1 MNKLS
6 EKDLVKL
13 HEAAIVEMYGPYAH
27 VTPGIAGHG
36 AGGHSEWHHALNVV
50 IDVLVEME
58 KMGFVNLD
66 EFDFG
71 EKNAHKS
78 RYKRD

>member
-6 EKDLVKL
+6 EKDLARL
-13 HEAAIVEMYGPYAH
+13 HEAAIVEMYGPEAS
-27 VTPGIAGHG
+27 TSHG
-36 AGGHSEWHHALNVV
+36 GGGHAEWHHALNVV

-66 EFDFG
+66 EFSFG
-71 EKNAHKS
+71 ENNETCKS
-78 RYKRD
+78 

>member
-6 EKDLVKL
+6 EKDLIRL
-13 HEAAIVEMYGPYAH
+13 HEAAIVEMYGPKARVLH
-27 VTPGIAGHG
+27 A
-36 AGGHSEWHHALNVV
+36 EWHHALNVV

-66 EFDFG
+66 EFSFG
-71 EKNAHKS
+71 ENNETCKS
-78 RYKRD
+78 